1 MQNKDNRIMKG
12 IYFKSENDVTSHFL
26 INLEVKQENHNV
38 QVNIYDIELPQE
50 DLQNG
55 DEVESYDDII
65 FCRIDLWNKYYFPTF
80 SNAQNQW
87 YYDYPGLGRECRMTA
102 ISDVMKFAVKIGLEK
117 GNIELY

>member
-1 MQNKDNRIMKG
+1 MKG
-12 IYFKSENDVTSHFL
+12 IYYKSESDNQSHFL
-26 INLEVKQENHNV
+26 INWEVRQENHNV

-55 DEVESYDDII
+55 DLVESYDDVI

-80 SNAQNQW
+80 SNAKNQW
-87 YYDYPGLGRECRMTA
+87 YYDYLGLGKECRMTA

-117 GNIELY
+117 GNIKLY